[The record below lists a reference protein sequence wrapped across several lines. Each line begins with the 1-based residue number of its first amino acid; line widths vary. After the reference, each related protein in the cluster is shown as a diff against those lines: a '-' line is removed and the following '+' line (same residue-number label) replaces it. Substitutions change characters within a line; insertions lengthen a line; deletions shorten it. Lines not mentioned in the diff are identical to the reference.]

1 MNQIDRKSID
11 QLIDQSEQFETRW
24 TSFTASDAAEQKRFV
39 DELSEFVQLCARQGI
54 FVPPGSAE
62 RRALRSTLEHWSSRL
77 RSTGAVDEAHPVLA
91 NFDRDAGVVLEGKC
105 PYPGLDAYGADQ
117 RQFFFGREVEVGNAV
132 KHLESAGNRILLI
145 LGSSGSGKSS
155 LVLAGIL
162 PHLHDS
168 HHKAWLFA
176 PRFTPGA
183 QPVAALAKA
192 AADAIGRPDRA
203 DEIGADLRRAPGRAH
218 ATIAALCAGRGL
230 MLFVDQFEEL
240 LTLCADADEQRRFA
254 AALCSLSD
262 PEQVSDAFECRTL
275 LTLRTDHLDRFERAN
290 SLLPLHRRLVGEHNV
305 DQLSTIGFAEIRLAV
320 KEPADAV
327 GLRYVPPD
335 LINRLASQT
344 AGLTNGL
351 PLLQFALQRLWD
363 TRPRNADGKP
373 LDLITDEMVDALPD
387 VQGALG
393 TVAGDLFDAF
403 TPGQQRACERLLLEL
418 VVLDENFEEPLRRR
432 RNEREVIDVMRR
444 RGYAASDIDRVIGDF
459 LKEHLLRRFGEGAD
473 SSVEVAHEAL
483 LRHWAHIH
491 MILTGAE
498 VKERLHLVKQIGRE
512 AAEWDDSGRNKDGL
526 RLHGDR
532 LRRAA
537 AYANDGW
544 LVDATATDYIAA
556 CDAREAE
563 DRRRDQQL
571 KDERERADAAEKARQ
586 DAELKAARLRGRLW
600 MFAVGAVV
608 VALSVVGW
616 RWWSEY
622 EEVFAQKL
630 AMDAENESAG
640 DPQLGLLLAL
650 EGARHGESRG
660 GVLEPGVERALHSA
674 VRGNSVV
681 ALVTPNGDAQ
691 FTASALS
698 PDASL
703 LVTGDTYGGI
713 TLWDVATSEPLKALF
728 EHVDRIR
735 AIAFSPD
742 GRTMASGGADGKVVV
757 WDVASGKKSRVLGAD
772 LSAVNGLAFS
782 RPDGHL
788 LASATADGLV
798 RIWNTETGGLQRTL
812 SGHFG
817 SVDALAFGR
826 DEHQLVTAGDD
837 GQVMMWD
844 AGDGR
849 VVDSRP
855 VFEALDQ
862 TRSVRDIFDVDISA
876 DGARLAIAEGSNVTI
891 WDTAT
896 HGRLFTV
903 SGHTNS
909 VFRVR
914 FSGDGKHIATTSWDG
929 TVRVWRL
936 PQSGAVGPQ
945 EIHETERFFAKDSMA
960 FGSVAL
966 AQGASGE
973 VLAAMSFEGKSTTVW
988 RLPGGGETLA
998 VTAHEKPVEGVAFN
1012 PTGTA
1017 IATAGGSDGL
1027 KLWDLSGKRLKDIE
1041 LRSSRGRGLWS

>member
-1 MNQIDRKSID
+1 M
-11 QLIDQSEQFETRW
+11 
-24 TSFTASDAAEQKRFV
+24 
-39 DELSEFVQLCARQGI
+39 
-54 FVPPGSAE
+54 
-62 RRALRSTLEHWSSRL
+62 
-77 RSTGAVDEAHPVLA
+77 
-91 NFDRDAGVVLEGKC
+91 
-105 PYPGLDAYGADQ
+105 
-117 RQFFFGREVEVGNAV
+117 
-132 KHLESAGNRILLI
+132 
-145 LGSSGSGKSS
+145 
-155 LVLAGIL
+155 
-162 PHLHDS
+162 
-168 HHKAWLFA
+168 
-176 PRFTPGA
+176 
-183 QPVAALAKA
+183 
-192 AADAIGRPDRA
+192 
-203 DEIGADLRRAPGRAH
+203 
-218 ATIAALCAGRGL
+218 
-230 MLFVDQFEEL
+230 
-240 LTLCADADEQRRFA
+240 
-254 AALCSLSD
+254 
-262 PEQVSDAFECRTL
+262 
-275 LTLRTDHLDRFERAN
+275 
-290 SLLPLHRRLVGEHNV
+290 
-305 DQLSTIGFAEIRLAV
+305 
-320 KEPADAV
+320 
-327 GLRYVPPD
+327 
-335 LINRLASQT
+335 
-344 AGLTNGL
+344 
-351 PLLQFALQRLWD
+351 LQFALQRLWD

-403 TPGQQRACERLLLEL
+403 TPAQQRACERLLLEL

-432 RNEREVIDVMRR
+432 RNEREVIDVMQR

-459 LKEHLLRRFGEGAD
+459 LNEHLLRRFGEGAD
-473 SSVEVAHEAL
+473 SSLEVAHEAL

-600 MFAVGAVV
+600 MLAVGAVV

-630 AMDAENESAG
+630 AMDAEDKSPG

-681 ALVTPNGDAQ
+681 ALVTPNGDAR

-698 PDASL
+698 PDASV

-735 AIAFSPD
+735 AIAFSPG
-742 GRTMASGGADGKVVV
+742 GRAMASGGADGKVVV
-757 WDVASGKKSRVLGAD
+757 WDVASGKKSRVLGARSQRGQRPRFQPSRRPIAGERD
-772 LSAVNGLAFS
+772 GRRARSHMEHRNRRSSEDVERPFRKLSMLSHLDATSINSSPRGTTAESSCGTLA
-782 RPDGHL
+782 
-788 LASATADGLV
+788 
-798 RIWNTETGGLQRTL
+798 TGGSWIRDQCLRPWIKRGRWGTLRCRYLRRRRTARDRRRKQRDDM
-812 SGHFG
+812 GYR
-817 SVDALAFGR
+817 DA
-826 DEHQLVTAGDD
+826 
-837 GQVMMWD
+837 W
-844 AGDGR
+844 
-849 VVDSRP
+849 
-855 VFEALDQ
+855 
-862 TRSVRDIFDVDISA
+862 
-876 DGARLAIAEGSNVTI
+876 
-891 WDTAT
+891 
-896 HGRLFTV
+896 RLFTV

-909 VFRVR
+909 VLRVR
-914 FSGDGKHIATTSWDG
+914 FSGDGRHIATTSWDG

-945 EIHETERFFAKDSMA
+945 EIQRDGATFAKGLGWRSE
-960 FGSVAL
+960 AL
-966 AQGASGE
+966 LS
-973 VLAAMSFEGKSTTVW
+973 
-988 RLPGGGETLA
+988 
-998 VTAHEKPVEGVAFN
+998 
-1012 PTGTA
+1012 
-1017 IATAGGSDGL
+1017 L
-1027 KLWDLSGKRLKDIE
+1027 KARA
-1041 LRSSRGRGLWS
+1041 GRGAGRDVL